1 MSSPGYVVRTT
12 RADVIAPEIRALV
25 REYAPGAPMYRTY
38 TMEGLAADS
47 MVYLSFSLLT
57 LGIASGLALILGA
70 VGLYG
75 ILSYVVAER
84 TQEIGLRM
92 ALGAQAM
99 RVQLMVVGQ
108 GARVA
113 ALGVLVGAVAAVGA
127 TRVLR
132 SLLYGVDALD
142 LGTFLGMS
150 AAMILV
156 GLLASYLPALRA
168 SRMDPID
175 SLRSE

>member
-1 MSSPGYVVRTT
+1 
-12 RADVIAPEIRALV
+12 
-25 REYAPGAPMYRTY
+25 
-38 TMEGLAADS
+38 
-47 MVYLSFSLLT
+47 
-57 LGIASGLALILGA
+57 
-70 VGLYG
+70 
-75 ILSYVVAER
+75 VVAER